1 MKVSN
6 IKDISAQVVQQY
18 QKSDNFT
25 ANSDKQAATTI
36 PTPEEKVD
44 LSTMA
49 KDIQQAKNALSKLP
63 DVREEKVQQIKSQV
77 EKGTYNVSAEKIA
90 GKMVEESIV
99 DIFA

>member
-1 MKVSN
+1 MKVSDV
-6 IKDISAQVVQQY
+6 KDMSAQVLQQY
-18 QKSDNFT
+18 QKSDNYT
-25 ANSDKQAATTI
+25 ANSDKQVANTAAK
-36 PTPEEKVD
+36 PEEKVD

-63 DVREEKVQQIKSQV
+63 DVREEKVQELKSQV
-77 EKGTYNVSAEKIA
+77 EKGTYNVSGEKIA